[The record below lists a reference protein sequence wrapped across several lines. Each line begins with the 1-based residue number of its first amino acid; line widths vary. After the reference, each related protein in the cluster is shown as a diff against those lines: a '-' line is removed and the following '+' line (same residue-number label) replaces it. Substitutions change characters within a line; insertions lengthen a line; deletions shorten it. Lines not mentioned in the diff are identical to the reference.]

1 MSQESTQILLVD
13 DDRAHRFMMRGLL
26 SDLGH
31 GILCAENG
39 EQALEIL
46 VTETVD
52 LMLLDMRM
60 PVMDGLGTLRA
71 MQARSIHVPTIVLT
85 AHAEIQDAVEAM
97 KLGARD
103 YLRKPIDMTQL
114 QELLATVLGESSTP
128 APNPLADIP
137 EGMVFAA
144 PLMLQVLSEVRR
156 VAPTDAS
163 VLLRGETG
171 TGKDIVATLL
181 HQWSRRVDGPMIPVN
196 MAALPE
202 SLMES
207 ELFGH
212 IKGAFTG
219 ADQQR
224 SGRFQAAHGGTLF
237 LDEVGE
243 IPLELQPK
251 LLRVLQTRQV
261 SRLGDSHEEKIDY
274 RLVSA
279 SNRDLEAEIEAGRF
293 RQDLYFRLAVITIEI
308 PPLRERREDILP
320 LARRFLAQGSEGRK
334 RLSPSTEDRLL
345 AYDWPGNIRELENSI
360 LRASILAPGD
370 VVLPENLPPQLRSS
384 HRESGPGAN
393 TTARSLLLADLEKK
407 AIFEALEKCDGNRS
421 EASRLLGISR
431 RKLLY
436 RLKEYREGSR
446 KA

>member
-1 MSQESTQILLVD
+1 MSDNTTLILLVD
-13 DDRAHRFMMRGLL
+13 DDRAHRFMMREVL
-26 SDLGH
+26 SDLGY

-39 EQALEIL
+39 AEALEAL
-46 VTETVD
+46 GEEAVD

-60 PVMDGLGTLRA
+60 PVMDGMETLRQ
-71 MQARSIHVPTIVLT
+71 MRTRPIHVPTIVLT

-114 QELLATVLGESSTP
+114 QELLATVLGESSTTTTS
-128 APNPLADIP
+128 PLADIP
-137 EGMVFAA
+137 DGMVFAS
-144 PLMLQVLSEVRR
+144 PLMLQVLSEVQRI
-156 VAPTDAS
+156 AATDAS

-181 HQWSRRVDGPMIPVN
+181 HHWSRRAEGPMIPVN

-224 SGRFQAAHGGTLF
+224 SGRFQAADGGTLF

-261 SRLGDSHEEKIDY
+261 SRLGDSTEEEIDF

-279 SNRDLEAEIEAGRF
+279 TNRDLEAEIETGRF

-320 LARRFLAQGSEGRK
+320 LACRFLTQGSQGRK
-334 RLSPSTEDRLL
+334 RLSPATEDLL
-345 AYDWPGNIRELENSI
+345 QSYDWPGNIRELENCI

-370 VVLPENLPPQLRSS
+370 VVLPENLPPQLRATEPEPSLGRVGS
-384 HRESGPGAN
+384 AN
-393 TTARSLLLADLEKK
+393 SLLLADLEKK

-421 EASRLLGISR
+421 EAARLLGISR

-436 RLKEYREGSR
+436 RLKEYREGSDE
-446 KA
+446 A